1 MGYKNFKNSSKY
13 LNVYSYILLKVRE
26 NELEKNPRKHSNKN

>member
-26 NELEKNPRKHSNKN
+26 NELKKKPQKT